1 MLPYTYFVFYLGIPD
16 HRDMDSFA
24 SGGGPGHRFSMQ
36 DDDEED
42 DEATAMAM
50 ANRQSVIKFNVREE
64 EEDDLEREVSL
75 WLIKISDLCFLSLL
89 LHLICEDWN
98 VCFAYY
104 RILFLLLLKGGFE
117 FHQGSPT
124 SIDGFDLD
132 RKLGF

>member
-1 MLPYTYFVFYLGIPD
+1 MCVYLLFGVSLCCQYSNEVYCVLVSPYMLPYTYFVFVVGIPD

-89 LHLICEDWN
+89 LH
-98 VCFAYY
+98 
-104 RILFLLLLKGGFE
+104 
-117 FHQGSPT
+117 
-124 SIDGFDLD
+124 
-132 RKLGF
+132 